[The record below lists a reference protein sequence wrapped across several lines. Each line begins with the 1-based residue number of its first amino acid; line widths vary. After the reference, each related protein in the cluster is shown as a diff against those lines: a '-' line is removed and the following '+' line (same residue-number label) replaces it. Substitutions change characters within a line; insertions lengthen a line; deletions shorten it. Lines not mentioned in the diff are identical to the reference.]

1 MVIDSGALLSFVAA
15 VLVIQLV
22 PGPGMLF
29 VLANGIVGG
38 AGAGMVAACGAATGM
53 LIHTVLAAA
62 GLAALLASA
71 PRAYEVVRMIGA
83 AYLLWLA
90 LIHLRSSARPPITA
104 DAHARAPMRSVFLRG
119 LLNNLANPKIIVFFI
134 AFLPQFIVAEGS
146 TNVQFVVLGIA
157 FLLVGLALDLSIGA
171 ASGRLGALLRRH
183 HELPKVLD
191 RAAALIYTVLGVRLL
206 VENN

>member
-71 PRAYEVVRMIGA
+71 PRAYEVVRMIGRVR
-83 AYLLWLA
+83 W
-90 LIHLRSSARPPITA
+90 
-104 DAHARAPMRSVFLRG
+104 SV
-119 LLNNLANPKIIVFFI
+119 
-134 AFLPQFIVAEGS
+134 E
-146 TNVQFVVLGIA
+146 VVPE
-157 FLLVGLALDLSIGA
+157 V
-171 ASGRLGALLRRH
+171 
-183 HELPKVLD
+183 
-191 RAAALIYTVLGVRLL
+191 
-206 VENN
+206 N